1 MTENNKLAVSPNAWF
16 AIDRG
21 QSKNPTLALH
31 TVQLKSEQALKHGIA
46 DSDWV
51 VVFDTTGHITR
62 IGRILRIR
70 SDLETTTLCFDRI
83 LQVEPLIP
91 VGMTSLTLPA
101 KEALAEFSGKNSL
114 KCFQIH

>member
-1 MTENNKLAVSPNAWF
+1 MHGSLLIVANLKSYFGPSYSTA
-16 AIDRG
+16 
-21 QSKNPTLALH
+21 
-31 TVQLKSEQALKHGIA
+31 KSEQALKHGIA